1 MPLEKKYICSTY
13 KQHVFDSPSED
24 GYCPMIGK
32 GYEYGHGIL
41 LEEWV
46 DPDEYPGRIVPPV
59 TPMPPVLPDEVDNF
73 GKTIWRPEMRTP
85 GIYPPGYE
93 KEIGLCVLLMDASS
107 SMSHQAFKGNPLT
120 RMHLIA
126 SSAATGI
133 FDLKR
138 MHNNPNAYVAAFKFD
153 DRVDRMFL
161 KTVAELID
169 EFHGDARAFADD
181 IYQHLFAMQQG
192 TDINMAL
199 ETAHTFVSRFLEKDL
214 LDFPGK
220 NDTPMQQKIMLGDS
234 VASKTI
240 PNVRVLIYTDGVQC
254 DAKGAGKL
262 FPNPFKNH
270 PLPGLNHDIVIGAFF
285 GNRKDEGYEELKG
298 LMSDC
303 PIHGE
308 TQFFYF
314 DSPEK
319 LMNLKYLFRMASGAS
334 GFCPKCLEQHVWR

>member
-1 MPLEKKYICSTY
+1 MPLVKKYICSAFPTKHIY
-13 KQHVFDSPSED
+13 DFPSED
-24 GYCPMIGK
+24 GYCPMRGE
-32 GYEYGHGIL
+32 GCDYGHGIL
-41 LEEWV
+41 FEEMI
-46 DPDEYPGRIVPPV
+46 DPDKYSTRPEPPI
-59 TPMPPVLPDEVDNF
+59 MVDDN
-73 GKTIWRPEMRTP
+73 GKTIWRPEPFPYHPGMKTP
-85 GIYPPGYE
+85 GNYPPGYE

-107 SMSHQAFKGNPLT
+107 SMTHQAFKGNPLT

-153 DRVDRMFL
+153 DRVERMFV

-169 EFHGDARAFADD
+169 EYHGDPRAFADD

-199 ETAHTFVSRFLEKDL
+199 GTAHTFVSKFLQKDL
-214 LDFPGK
+214 VDFQDK
-220 NDTPMQQKIMLGDS
+220 NYTPMQQRIMLGDS
-234 VASKTI
+234 IDSVAI

-262 FPNPFKNH
+262 LPNPFKSH
-270 PLPGLNHDIVIGAFF
+270 KLRGLGHDIVIGAFF
-285 GNRKDEGYEELKG
+285 GNRKDEGYEDLKG
-298 LMSDC
+298 LMSEC

-334 GFCPKCLEQHVWR
+334 GFCPKCLEKQMWR